1 MDSAWALPTE
11 LKIGDEM
18 YSIRTDYRAILDILR
33 AQSDEELT
41 DQEKTQVLFEIL
53 FLDPQNIPRKNLEE
67 ACKKAVE
74 FIDCG
79 IKDDGRKKPRLM
91 DWEQDA
97 AIIAPAV
104 SNVVGKDIRSVD
116 YMHWWSFM
124 GAYMEIGEGLYSQ
137 IIGIR
142 QKKAKGK
149 RLEKWEQEFYQA
161 NRSLI
166 ELKTKR
172 QRQERPDDEKE
183 ELRKLFGY
191 K

>member
-1 MDSAWALPTE
+1 MDNAWVLPTE
-11 LKIGDEM
+11 LEIGNET
-18 YSIRTDYRAILDILR
+18 YQIRTDYRAILDILR
-33 AQSDEELT
+33 AQSDTELT
-41 DQEKTQVLFEIL
+41 DQEKLQVLFEIL
-53 FLDPQNIPRKNLEE
+53 FVHPEYIPREYLEE

-97 AIIAPAV
+97 AIIAPAIN
-104 SNVVGKDIRSVD
+104 NVVGKDIRSVD

-137 IIGIR
+137 ILNIR

-161 NRSLI
+161 NRTLI
-166 ELKTKR
+166 DLKAKHL
-172 QRQERPDDEKE
+172 ERSDNEKE

>member
-18 YSIRTDYRAILDILR
+18 YPIRTDYRAILDILR

-97 AIIAPAV
+97 AIIAPAI

-124 GAYMEIGEGLYSQ
+124 GAYRIVCECVDRGSIDSNIRIARTIRARDAAGKCIHSN
-137 IIGIR
+137 IISDG
-142 QKKAKGK
+142 
-149 RLEKWEQEFYQA
+149 
-161 NRSLI
+161 
-166 ELKTKR
+166 
-172 QRQERPDDEKE
+172 
-183 ELRKLFGY
+183 
-191 K
+191 

>member
-18 YSIRTDYRAILDILR
+18 YPIRTDYRAILDILR

-53 FLDPQNIPRKNLEE
+53 FLAPQNIPRKNLEE

-97 AIIAPAV
+97 AIIAPAI

-149 RLEKWEQEFYQA
+149 RLDKWEQEFYQA
-161 NRSLI
+161 NRLLI
-166 ELKTKR
+166 ELNTK
-172 QRQERPDDEKE
+172 RQERPEDEKE